1 VDVLADVLRTARAGG
16 TLSAR
21 TVLHAPWG
29 VAFGEELR
37 AGFHVVVQGTCWLRL
52 EDGSEPSQLVAGDV
66 VYLPHGP
73 RHVLS
78 DAPGRPAQD
87 WRRLY
92 DEHAGSEVRVE
103 GGGART
109 VLLCGSYRLDVD
121 GPSPLLGA
129 LPAVV
134 HVPADQAARTGALAA
149 SLTLLAAELDATR
162 PGTDVA
168 VERLIDLMLVY
179 LLRAWLARQPADC
192 GGWLAAV
199 ADPQVGRAL
208 ALVHAEPGR
217 RWTVD
222 SLARAVGLSRAA
234 FARRFT
240 ERVGEP
246 PLAYVTRWRM
256 TVAARLLR
264 EADQPLAAIADQVG
278 YDSEFAFAKAFKRSR
293 GLPPGRYRS
302 AARAA

>member
-1 VDVLADVLRTARAGG
+1 MDVLADVLRTTRAGG
-16 TLSAR
+16 TLSVR
-21 TVLHAPWG
+21 TVVDAPWG
-29 VAFGEELR
+29 IAFGDLPH
-37 AGFHVVVQGTCWLRL
+37 AGFHVVVQGTCWLSL
-52 EDGSEPSQLVAGDV
+52 EDGSAPRRLVAGDV
-66 VYLPHGP
+66 AYLPHGA

-78 DAPGRPAQD
+78 DAPGRPARD
-87 WRRLY
+87 WRRLAEDY
-92 DEHAGSEVRVE
+92 TEPPAADEA
-103 GGGART
+103 ART
-109 VLLCGSYRLDVD
+109 VLLCGAYRLDAD
-121 GPSPLLGA
+121 GPSPLLAA

-134 HVPADQAARTGALAA
+134 HVPADQAARNGPLTA
-149 SLTLLAAELDATR
+149 SLTLLAAELDAR
-162 PGTDVA
+162 HPGSEV
-168 VERLIDLMLVY
+168 VLERLVDLMLVY

-199 ADPQVGRAL
+199 ADRQVGRAL
-208 ALVHAEPGR
+208 ALVHADPGR
-217 RWTVD
+217 RWTVA
-222 SLARAVGLSRAA
+222 SLACAVGLSRAA

-264 EADQPLAAIADQVG
+264 EADQPLAAIAHRVG
-278 YDSEFAFAKAFKRSR
+278 YDSEFAFAKAFKRAR